1 MVTEAN
7 TPTNYR
13 YPGIRPFYDNGI
25 DRRLF
30 FGRDSE
36 KEVLL
41 HKVLADNLVVLY
53 ARSGLGK
60 TSLLNAGL
68 SQALR
73 DRGFIPL
80 MVRFN
85 DPKLDPVQGIYT
97 GIKEIVEQQ
106 FIVVE
111 TGEEASLW
119 QYFKTTYF
127 WSGSNKMLTP
137 VLILDQFEEFFTL
150 YSPSERKSLIK
161 QLADVVNNKT
171 PASLLESV
179 QPGEPLPYNDNPPN
193 VKIIISIRE
202 DYVGQLDEMS
212 REIPDI
218 LQHRFRLR
226 PLSRENASLAIIK
239 PSQVQDVAIDAA
251 SFTFAPEAVDIMLD
265 FLCKRMERGI
275 SKITDEVESFQL
287 QLLCRH
293 IEDMVREKT
302 KKKPG
307 EIIIKKKDLG
317 GEAGMQRVLQRFYDD
332 QVEQVGTEAEKEK
345 VRKLCE
351 EGLISITD
359 RRLSL
364 EEEEI
369 TRRFKISK
377 VLLQELVNRRL
388 LRAEPRV
395 GSVYYELSHDTLVVP
410 IRESQ
415 KKRIPKKNSIN
426 KLYEEANDLKTN
438 LDYKGAA
445 QKYKDIIDIDNTY
458 VKAYLELG
466 RIYDGTYNYDEAI
479 EIYERAIINGVKSAL
494 IYHQLGH
501 SLFSAGKTEE
511 AIQNFEEAIGID
523 PNLFMPYESLGEVY
537 SSKEEF
543 KKAIE
548 YYKKALTI
556 DEKKPSIYRE
566 MAVSYINDGEP
577 DRAIEVFQKAIKVN
591 PEYADIYEKIAEA
604 LKEKGEQEHIEKIYE
619 LAYKSGSKRASHYFN
634 LGYDYRQ
641 FGKTEHAIKNYQK
654 AIEIDPKYAA
664 AYNNMGFALGEL
676 QKYDEAVAACQK
688 AIEINPKH
696 AYSYNNMGIALRKQ
710 KKYDEAIAA
719 YQKAI
724 EIDPKNADAY
734 SNMGISLGKQGK
746 YNKAIAVYK
755 KAIEID
761 PADIIAKTNL
771 AEAYLITGHFDDAFS
786 RANVLL
792 KEKDISID
800 DILAMRFVSICSMV
814 FQGKKIEA
822 VDKLK
827 DFINYYKSIPG
838 EYERG
843 WEYNTIKTFIIQ
855 YEKLPPKQKKLLL
868 QLVDLLESPKEQGD
882 KKLKELE
889 ISVQETFK

>member
-1 MVTEAN
+1 MATETN

-13 YPGIRPFYDNGI
+13 YPGIRPFYDNDI

-30 FGRDSE
+30 FGRDTE
-36 KEVLL
+36 IETLL
-41 HKVLADNLVVLY
+41 HTILADNLVVLY

-73 DRGFIPL
+73 ERGFIPL
-80 MVRFN
+80 TVRFN
-85 DPKLDPVQGIYT
+85 DPEFDPVEWIYGGIE
-97 GIKEIVEQQ
+97 EIAKQKSLEVEA
-106 FIVVE
+106 
-111 TGEEASLW
+111 GEDATLW
-119 QYFKTTYF
+119 QYFKTTFF
-127 WSGSNKMLTP
+127 WSAGNKMLTP

-150 YSPSERKSLIK
+150 YSPGERKGFIR
-161 QLADVVNNKT
+161 QLADVVNNKV

-179 QPGEPLPYNDNPPN
+179 ETEEPLPYNDNPLN

-218 LQHRFRLR
+218 LHHRFRLL
-226 PLSRENASLAIIK
+226 PLSRENARQAIIK
-239 PSQVQDVAIDAA
+239 PSQVKDEVIGSV
-251 SFTFAPEAVDIMLD
+251 SFTFAPEAVESMLD

-275 SKITDEVESFQL
+275 IKMTDEVESFQL

-293 IEDMVREKT
+293 IEDMARERV

-307 EIIIKKKDLG
+307 EIIVKKKELG

-332 QVEQVGTEAEKEK
+332 LVEKVGTAAEKER

-395 GSVYYELSHDTLVVP
+395 GSVYYELSHDTLVTP

-415 KKRIPKKNSIN
+415 KRRIPQKESIN
-426 KLYEEANDLKTN
+426 KLYEEANELKTN
-438 LDYKGAA
+438 LNHIGAA
-445 QKYKDIIDIDNTY
+445 KKYEEILKIDKTY

-466 RIYDGTYNYDEAI
+466 RIYDETYNYDEAI
-479 EIYERAIINGVKSAL
+479 DLYERAIINGVKSAL

-501 SLFSAGKTEE
+501 ALLSAGKTEE
-511 AIQNFEEAIGID
+511 AIQSFEESISIE
-523 PNLFMPYESLGEVY
+523 PNQFMPYESLGDVY
-537 SSKEEF
+537 SSKKEF
-543 KKAIE
+543 KKAIQ
-548 YYKKALTI
+548 YYTKALSI
-556 DEKKPSIYRE
+556 DKKKPDIYSKL
-566 MAVSYINDGEP
+566 AVAYIKDGEP
-577 DRAIEVFQKAIKVN
+577 DRAIEVYKKVIKVN
-591 PEYADIYEKIAEA
+591 AGYADIYEEIAEA
-604 LKEKGEQEHIEKIYE
+604 LKERGEQEHIEKIYE
-619 LAYKSGSKRASHYFN
+619 LAYQSGSKKAFLFFN
-634 LGYDYRQ
+634 LGYDY
-641 FGKTEHAIKNYQK
+641 N
-654 AIEIDPKYAA
+654 
-664 AYNNMGFALGEL
+664 EL
-676 QKYDEAVAACQK
+676 
-688 AIEINPKH
+688 
-696 AYSYNNMGIALRKQ
+696 

-719 YQKAI
+719 Y
-724 EIDPKNADAY
+724 
-734 SNMGISLGKQGK
+734 
-746 YNKAIAVYK
+746 K

-761 PADIIAKTNL
+761 PEKISAKTNL
-771 AEAYLITGHFDDAFS
+771 AEAYLIAGHFDDAFS
-786 RANVLL
+786 KANDLL
-792 KEKDISID
+792 QEKDISTQD
-800 DILAMRFVSICSMV
+800 VLTMRFVSICSLV
-814 FQGKKIEA
+814 FQGQQTETA
-822 VDKLK
+822 AQLK

-843 WEYNTIKTFIIQ
+843 WEYNPIKTFITQ
-855 YEKLPPKQKKLLL
+855 YKKLPPKQKNLLL
-868 QLVDLLESPKEQGD
+868 QLVDLLESPKKQGD

-889 ISVQETFK
+889 KSVQETFK